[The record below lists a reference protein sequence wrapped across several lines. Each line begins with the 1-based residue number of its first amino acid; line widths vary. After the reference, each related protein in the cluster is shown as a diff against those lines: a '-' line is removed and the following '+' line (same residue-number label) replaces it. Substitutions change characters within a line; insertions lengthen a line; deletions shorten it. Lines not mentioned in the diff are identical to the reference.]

1 MGGSTDKISGTANAA
16 VGNIKQAVGDIVGSE
31 KLKQEGIAQEAKGEA
46 QKAVGAAK
54 DAIKDGANKI
64 ADAINRKL

>member
-1 MGGSTDKISGTANAA
+1 MSSSIDKIAGSANAA
-16 VGNIKQAVGDIVGSE
+16 VGNVKQAVGAAVGSE
-31 KLKQEGIAQEAKGEA
+31 KLQQEGIAQEAKGEA

-54 DAIKDGANKI
+54 DAIKAGANKI